1 MIKELEEFA
10 ILHQV
15 PIMDKGGETFLLS
28 LVEERKVKTILEL
41 GTAIGYTSI
50 NLCTH
55 FKEIEIDTIER
66 NEEMKRYAE
75 ENILK
80 SGFSDRIHLH
90 KMDTAD
96 YISDK
101 KYDLIIVDDGKVQYA
116 KRFEKFKEYLSDNGC
131 LFFDDMVFHDMIYDL
146 SCTKQRSTKRLL
158 KKLIEFR
165 KEIVCK
171 DNYEATFYDKIGDGI
186 LIVTRRGNNES

>member
-66 NEEMKRYAE
+66 NEEMQRYAE

-116 KRFEKFKEYLSDNGC
+116 KRFEKF
-131 LFFDDMVFHDMIYDL
+131 
-146 SCTKQRSTKRLL
+146 
-158 KKLIEFR
+158 
-165 KEIVCK
+165 
-171 DNYEATFYDKIGDGI
+171 
-186 LIVTRRGNNES
+186 